1 MGKVKKT
8 LLAATALVI
17 GIVTLK
23 KFRNSGSDV
32 EIETPDEDA

>member
-8 LLAATALVI
+8 LLATVAIVI

-23 KFRNSGSDV
+23 KFRSSSEDV
-32 EIETPDEDA
+32 DVETPDEPA

>member
-1 MGKVKKT
+1 MGKAKKT

-23 KFRNSGSDV
+23 KFRGDDSEADSEPTEV
-32 EIETPDEDA
+32 EV